1 MKHRICGSD
10 GMKIAHIGIAVNE
23 LDAALKDYESLGF
36 RQHKRGFVEEQKVEV
51 ISMEIGE
58 SSIELIKPT
67 AEGAVSK
74 FLAAKGEGIHHL
86 AIVVDNIEQALA
98 GAKQKGLRLIDERPR
113 IGFGGNKIAFVHPAG
128 MHGVLLELV
137 EVPK

>member
-1 MKHRICGSD
+1 
-10 GMKIAHIGIAVNE
+10 MKISHIGIAVND

-51 ISMEIGE
+51 ISMEIWE

-74 FLAAKGEGIHHL
+74 FLASKGEGIHHL
-86 AIVVDNIEQALA
+86 AIAVDNIEQALE
-98 GAKQKGLRLIDERPR
+98 GARRKGLRLIDELPR
-113 IGFGGNKIAFVHPAG
+113 IGFGGKKIAFVHPAG
-128 MHGVLLELV
+128 MHGVLVELV
-137 EVPK
+137 EE

>member
-1 MKHRICGSD
+1 
-10 GMKIAHIGIAVNE
+10 MKIAHVGIAVND

-51 ISMEIGE
+51 VSMEVGE

-98 GAKQKGLRLIDERPR
+98 GAKAKGLRLIDERPR

>member
-1 MKHRICGSD
+1 MRHRIFGSD
-10 GMKIAHIGIAVNE
+10 GMKIAHVGIAVND

-51 ISMEIGE
+51 VSMEVGE

-98 GAKQKGLRLIDERPR
+98 GAKAKGLRLIDERPR

>member
-1 MKHRICGSD
+1 
-10 GMKIAHIGIAVNE
+10 MKIAHIGIAVND

-36 RQHKRGFVEEQKVEV
+36 RLHKRGVVEEQKVEV

-86 AIVVDNIEQALA
+86 AIKVDNIEQALA
-98 GAKQKGLRLIDERPR
+98 GAKAKGLRLIDERPR
-113 IGFGGNKIAFVHPAG
+113 IGFGGNKIAFVHPSG
-128 MHGVLLELV
+128 MHGVLVELV
-137 EVPK
+137 EEPAQNR

>member
-1 MKHRICGSD
+1 
-10 GMKIAHIGIAVNE
+10 MKIAHIGIAVND

-51 ISMEIGE
+51 ISMEVGE

-98 GAKQKGLRLIDERPR
+98 GAKAKNLRLIDERPR
-113 IGFGGNKIAFVHPAG
+113 MGFGGNK
-128 MHGVLLELV
+128 
-137 EVPK
+137 